1 MCLISSSFIEYQ
13 ALPARLGRTEL
24 KMLQTAF
31 AMRSNVYFKVFQT
44 FIQHVTL
51 QPEKFYVT
59 RDEFI
64 DRMGVYPLKHF
75 LQPQTLRRMIPL
87 QMPD

>member
-1 MCLISSSFIEYQ
+1 
-13 ALPARLGRTEL
+13 
-24 KMLQTAF
+24 
-31 AMRSNVYFKVFQT
+31 MRSNVYFKVFQT

-75 LQPQTLRRMIPL
+75 L
-87 QMPD
+87 

>member
-75 LQPQTLRRMIPL
+75 LQPQTLRRMISL